1 MKDKKSKVKK
11 AQEIKRLN
19 QELRDKAHEINTLC
33 QELNINGLN
42 ASELVKNIISDTADI
57 EVLLIMNDL
66 LEIGK

>member
-19 QELRDKAHEINTLC
+19 QELRDKAHEINILC

-57 EVLLIMNDL
+57 EVLLIMNDF